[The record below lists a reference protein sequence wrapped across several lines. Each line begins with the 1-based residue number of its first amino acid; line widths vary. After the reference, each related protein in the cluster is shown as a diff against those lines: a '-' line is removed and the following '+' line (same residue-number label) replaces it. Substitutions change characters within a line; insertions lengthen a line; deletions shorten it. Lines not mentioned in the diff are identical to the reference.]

1 MSDGEAAGGFLRR
14 APFPKRLLKLTS
26 LVTFLFSD
34 KKVTLRTK
42 QICKKTYTLLINM
55 SMKRTKLDN
64 WICELEALPELT
76 REGLESLQ
84 LRRLNETLARVK
96 ARDGFYRDY
105 PEKLDSLEDLQKL
118 PFTRAEDLS
127 VHPGKFL
134 LTSQSEVSRVIS
146 GATSGTTGPAKRVF
160 YTEKDTEQTI
170 GLFTAGISEMLA
182 AGEKCFIAFP
192 FTGPFGLGDLIAQA
206 VERLGGIPI
215 RAGFGQT
222 FGEMLDLLKE
232 TQPETYIGFPVT
244 LLSLIRLCREAF
256 PIHRALVS
264 GDACPKGVMEELE
277 MALGNRLYPHYG
289 SRECGLGGAV
299 TCSAF
304 EGMHLRENHI
314 IPEIIDGQGN
324 VLSDGEFGELVLTT
338 IGADAM
344 PLIRYRTGD
353 YTRILPPCKC
363 GGITKRLDTVSR
375 REGKLSMEELDSR
388 LFRIQGVVDYKASF
402 DGRLIIEARTLC
414 NDVQMQIFDTAKALY
429 PDLQMEVHTASCLH
443 SDRPM
448 YLGKRHIV
456 QL

>member
-1 MSDGEAAGGFLRR
+1 
-14 APFPKRLLKLTS
+14 
-26 LVTFLFSD
+26 
-34 KKVTLRTK
+34 
-42 QICKKTYTLLINM
+42 
-55 SMKRTKLDN
+55 MKRTNLDT
-64 WICELEALPELT
+64 WIEITERIPHLT
-76 REGLESLQ
+76 RENLEQLQ
-84 LRRLNETLARVK
+84 LCRLNEMLKRLK
-96 ARDGFYRDY
+96 DRGGFYKDY
-105 PEKLDSLEDLQKL
+105 PEKLDSLTDLRNL
-118 PFTRAEDLS
+118 PFTTAADLS
-127 VHPGKFL
+127 AYPGKFL

-160 YTEKDTEQTI
+160 YTERDTGQTI

-222 FGEMLDLLKE
+222 WGEMLALLKE

-244 LLSLIRLCREAF
+244 LLSLARLYGKDF
-256 PIHRALVS
+256 PVKRALVS

-277 MALGNRLYPHYG
+277 TVLGSKLYPHYG

-299 TCSAF
+299 TCPAF

-314 IPEIIDGQGN
+314 IPEIIDEQGN
-324 VLSDGEFGELVLTT
+324 VLPDGEYGELVLTT

-353 YTRILPPCKC
+353 FTRILPPCPC

-375 REGKLSMEELDSR
+375 REGELSMEELDSR
-388 LFRIQGVVDYKASF
+388 LFRIPELVDYRASF

-414 NDVQMQIFDTAKALY
+414 VDLQMQIFDVAKALY
-429 PDLQMEVHTASCLH
+429 TDLQIEVYTSSCQR

-456 QL
+456 KA

>member
-1 MSDGEAAGGFLRR
+1 
-14 APFPKRLLKLTS
+14 
-26 LVTFLFSD
+26 
-34 KKVTLRTK
+34 
-42 QICKKTYTLLINM
+42 
-55 SMKRTKLDN
+55 MKRTNLDK
-64 WICELEALPELT
+64 WIETTEGIPNLT
-76 REGLESLQ
+76 REALEELQ
-84 LRRLNETLARVK
+84 LRRLNETLARVQE
-96 ARDGFYRDY
+96 RDGFYRDH
-105 PEKLDSLEDLQKL
+105 PERLESLSDLQKL
-118 PFTRAEDLS
+118 PFTTAEDLS
-127 VHPGKFL
+127 VYPGKFL

-160 YTEKDTEQTI
+160 YTQKDTEQTI

-244 LLSLIRLCREAF
+244 LLSLARLYGKDF
-256 PIHRALVS
+256 PVKRALVS
-264 GDACPKGVMEELE
+264 GDACPAGVMEELE
-277 MALGNRLYPHYG
+277 KALGSKLYPHYG

-299 TCSAF
+299 TCPAF

-314 IPEIIDGQGN
+314 IPEIIDEQGN
-324 VLSDGEFGELVLTT
+324 VLPDGEYGELVLTT

-353 YTRILPPCKC
+353 FTRILPPCPC

-375 REGKLSMEELDSR
+375 REEDISMEELDSQ
-388 LFRIQGVVDYKASF
+388 LFRIPGLADYRASF
-402 DGRLIIEARTLC
+402 DGRLIIEARTLSEGL
-414 NDVQMQIFDTAKALY
+414 QMHILGAAKALY
-429 PDLQMEVHTASCLH
+429 PDLQMEVNTSSCLY

-456 QL
+456 KA